1 MMTKEEITEIITYC
15 EEKRISYKTR
25 LQELDIPLWKF
36 YDAKRKYIAN
46 EDRSGEFLQLL
57 PASQFFLNPIKPG
70 RTGGRSKRKDS
81 SSESAE
87 VSIELKTPKGTM
99 MRISGR
105 LTGRQI
111 QEIIVASSANVQ
123 S

>member
-1 MMTKEEITEIITYC
+1 MTKEAVAEIISYC
-15 EEKRISYKTR
+15 EEQKVSYKTR

-46 EDRSGEFLQLL
+46 EDNSGEFLQLL
-57 PASQFFLNPIKPG
+57 PGSQFFQNPIKPE
-70 RTGGRSKRKDS
+70 RRGGRSKRNDVN
-81 SSESAE
+81 SEPAE

-111 QEIIVASSANVQ
+111 QEIIVATSANVQ

>member
-1 MMTKEEITEIITYC
+1 MTKEEVTEIISYC
-15 EEKRISYKTR
+15 EEQKVSYKTR

-36 YDAKRKYIAN
+36 YDSKRKYIAN
-46 EDRSGEFLQLL
+46 EDNSGEFLQLL
-57 PASQFFLNPIKPG
+57 PGSQLFPSQIKPG
-70 RTGGRSKRKDS
+70 RRGGMSKKKEGN
-81 SSESAE
+81 SEPAE

-111 QEIIVASSANVQ
+111 QEIIVATSANVQ

>member
-1 MMTKEEITEIITYC
+1 MTKEEVTEIISYC
-15 EEKRISYKTR
+15 EEQKVSYKTR
-25 LQELDIPLWKF
+25 LHELDIPLWKF

-46 EDRSGEFLQLL
+46 EDHCGEFLQLL
-57 PASQFFLNPIKPG
+57 PGSHFSPGSIKPG
-70 RTGGRSKRKDS
+70 RMGGRSKRKDGN
-81 SSESAE
+81 SEPAE
-87 VSIELKTPKGTM
+87 VNIELKTPKGTM

-111 QEIIVASSANVQ
+111 QEIIVATSANVQ

>member
-1 MMTKEEITEIITYC
+1 MTKEEVAEIITYC
-15 EEKRISYKTR
+15 EGQKISFKTR

-36 YDAKRKYIAN
+36 YDAKRKHITSDN
-46 EDRSGEFLQLL
+46 GFGGFLELL
-57 PASQFFLNPIKPG
+57 PGSQFFANPIKPG
-70 RTGGRSKRKDS
+70 RTRGRAKCKCDN
-81 SSESAE
+81 SEPAA
-87 VSIELKTPKGTM
+87 VSIELKIPNGTM

-111 QEIIVASSANVQ
+111 QEIIVASANVQ

>member
-1 MMTKEEITEIITYC
+1 MTKEEVWAIISYC
-15 EEKRISYKTR
+15 DDQKVSYKTR
-25 LQELDIPLWKF
+25 LQELGIPLWKF

-46 EDRSGEFLQLL
+46 EVNPGEFLQLL
-57 PASQFFLNPIKPG
+57 PGNQIFAGQINPV
-70 RTGGRSKRKDS
+70 RRGGRSKSKERN
-81 SSESAE
+81 SEPAE

-99 MRISGR
+99 MRISGK

-111 QEIIVASSANVQ
+111 QEIIIASSANVQ